1 MCVFVCGNSSLYLV
15 KNFSLIS
22 SGNGSGED
30 LSFDILKKVIYQMMS
45 ERVYVY
51 LKKRTYRSNASN
63 NITVSTYFIN
73 LILFL
78 FFFFNYL
85 FIFFK
90 SFIIYKKI
98 TFFVTRK
105 LYVITGFNNLFYV

>member
-15 KNFSLIS
+15 KNFNLIS

-78 FFFFNYL
+78 FFFFL
-85 FIFFK
+85 IIF
-90 SFIIYKKI
+90 SFFSNHLLYIKK
-98 TFFVTRK
+98 
-105 LYVITGFNNLFYV
+105 